1 MDHEFTLS
9 SPLRGE
15 CQNAV
20 DRKQFRIPQLD
31 LETAMNVACRRV
43 ATSYPVNPPSPTST
57 FELHCAAGT
66 VELCSSTTT
75 NEVSSSG
82 AVSSAAP
89 TQSFLSEPTD
99 TQAVQSLLLMK
110 PLLLM
115 NDGSPNGSLV
125 PYRLHE
131 QLGAGGTS
139 LVYRATHCES
149 NKQVAVKIL
158 SLPQLGNPRLRER
171 FEREI
176 KIMRV
181 MRHPHVVTHVADGQS
196 GAYRYYAMELL
207 EEGTLADRLLDYSQL
222 SIERVLHYGRQVC
235 EALAYLH
242 SHGIIHR
249 DLKPANLFLTTEDH
263 VKIGD
268 FGFAFYQ
275 GVERVSMPGRTCG
288 TYAYMS
294 PEQITNSAPVTGQSD
309 LYAVGCILF
318 ELLTGRTPFLA
329 DSQFEMLRQHI
340 QDAPPTLRSFC
351 PECPEVL
358 NQLVSQL
365 LKKSPTGRPATARS
379 VQVALDEVARHV
391 ERRKIISNLPKV
403 ANGITHSFL
412 ERSWR

>member
-1 MDHEFTLS
+1 M
-9 SPLRGE
+9 
-15 CQNAV
+15 
-20 DRKQFRIPQLD
+20 
-31 LETAMNVACRRV
+31 
-43 ATSYPVNPPSPTST
+43 
-57 FELHCAAGT
+57 GT

-75 NEVSSSG
+75 DEVPSSD
-82 AVSSAAP
+82 AVSSASPA
-89 TQSFLSEPTD
+89 QSDLSKPED

-115 NDGSPNGSLV
+115 HDGSPNGTLI
-125 PYRLHE
+125 PFRLHE
-131 QLGAGGTS
+131 QLGEGGTS
-139 LVYRATHCES
+139 LVYRATSCES
-149 NKQVAVKIL
+149 KQQVAVKFL
-158 SLPQLGNPRLRER
+158 SLPQFGNVRLRER

-196 GAYRYYAMELL
+196 GEYRYYAMELL
-207 EEGTLADRLLDYSQL
+207 EEGTLADRLLSNRQL

-242 SHGIIHR
+242 GYGIIHR
-249 DLKPANLFLTTEDH
+249 DLKPANLFLATEDR

-294 PEQITNSAPVTGQSD
+294 PEQITHSAPITAQSD

-340 QDAPPTLRSFC
+340 QDAPPSLRSFC
-351 PECPEVL
+351 PECPAGL
-358 NQLVSQL
+358 DQLVSQL
-365 LKKSPTGRPATARS
+365 LKKSPNARPATARS
-379 VQVALDEVARHV
+379 VQTALDEVARLCG
-391 ERRKIISNLPKV
+391 RRYV
-403 ANGITHSFL
+403 AARTPAVATGATRSFL
-412 ERSWR
+412 ERARRS